1 MEHRAEKG
9 TVGSMRGSA
18 LLERTSVE
26 PSSELENRLEEYRL
40 SKDEVFNLLR
50 NSRRRAALQYLMERE
65 SKATRSE
72 LAEHIAAVENGVT
85 PTELNSAQRKRVY
98 VSLYQNHLP
107 KMDEYGVIRYDA
119 REGTAELTSEARV
132 LAHYL
137 DTDIGESESNRWER
151 YYPLF
156 GLLGGISLMVTSLD
170 RLFVLPLDVVAGVF
184 VLLVLLVS
192 IVAIDREFL

>member
-1 MEHRAEKG
+1 MKG
-9 TVGSMRGSA
+9 ST
-18 LLERTSVE
+18 LLEQRTVASTTDRRD
-26 PSSELENRLEEYRL
+26 RLDECRL
-40 SKDEVFNLLR
+40 SRDEVFNLLR
-50 NSRRRAALQYLMERE
+50 NSRRRTALQYLLERDR
-65 SKATRSE
+65 KATRSE
-72 LAEHIAAVENGVT
+72 LAEHIAAVENEVT
-85 PTELNSAQRKRVY
+85 TAELNSAQRKRVY

-156 GLLGGISLMVTSLD
+156 GLLGGISLVVTSLD